1 MDKQDKQFDK
11 AEKAR
16 RKREVEG
23 NKTRQERNRSLFF
36 QGVQAA
42 VILGLGFAVASLAN
56 SKTYIPVVTVLG
68 ADGEVLKQRVIDQ
81 DNVDQ
86 EQAIIEKTL
95 FDMIR
100 ACETF
105 DPKRKQQLSDT
116 CHTYQTQQVAR
127 EYEEVTNPE
136 NPQNPYVLLGENDWI
151 EGQPYLMN
159 KVGDEYQV
167 SFKSITH
174 KWGDKE
180 PVERRSLATIKIA
193 HTLVPRAL
201 GDRWENPFGTLATV
215 YRKSEELSR
224 R

>member
-36 QGVQAA
+36 QGVQAIA
-42 VILGLGFAVASLAN
+42 ILGLGFAVASLAN

-127 EYEEVTNPE
+127 EYEEVTKLASTTKAEQMACLPRWPRFASAVDGRGIGM

-151 EGQPYLMN
+151 EGQP
-159 KVGDEYQV
+159 
-167 SFKSITH
+167 
-174 KWGDKE
+174 
-180 PVERRSLATIKIA
+180 
-193 HTLVPRAL
+193 
-201 GDRWENPFGTLATV
+201 
-215 YRKSEELSR
+215 
-224 R
+224 

>member
-1 MDKQDKQFDK
+1 MDKDFNKT
-11 AEKAR
+11 EKAR

-36 QGVQAA
+36 QGIQAA

-68 ADGEVLKQRVIDQ
+68 VDGEVLKQRVITN

-86 EQAIIEKTL
+86 EQAIIENVM

-127 EYEEVTNPE
+127 EYEELISPE
-136 NPQNPYVLLGENDWI
+136 NLQNPYVTLGENDWI
-151 EGQPYLMN
+151 EAQPYRMN

-167 SFKSITH
+167 AFKAITH

-180 PVERRSLATIKIA
+180 PTERRYLSTVKVA

-201 GDRWENPFGTLATV
+201 GERWENPFGTLSTV

-224 R
+224 Q